1 MHRILF
7 ELPFVRLP
15 VYAYGTMLYLSLLV
29 GWMLTLHLAERD
41 GIPRRLA
48 RICFLVTAVAAL
60 LGARLL
66 FVVTNLDAM
75 RGISG
80 IFDVASGGLVA
91 YGGFLGGLAG
101 AMACC
106 RVAKV
111 PFLVWADCAV
121 PSLCTGLALTRI
133 GCLLAGCD
141 YGAPSQL
148 PWAVRFP
155 PGSPA
160 FEAHVAQGRIAG
172 DALASLPVHPTQ
184 IYEVGAGIGLLA
196 VVLLF
201 RRDRYSAGE
210 ALAAFGM
217 GYGVVRAMIEIVRAD
232 PQRGWVGPLS
242 TSQFIGLVTA
252 AAALGLFQWLRA
264 RRGPGGGCG
273 VVRAW

>member
-1 MHRILF
+1 MHPILF

-15 VYAYGTMLYLSLLV
+15 VYAYGTMLYLSLLA
-29 GWMLTLHLAERD
+29 GWMLTLRLAEQD
-41 GIPRRLA
+41 GIPRGRA
-48 RICFLVTAVAAL
+48 RICFLVTALAAL

-66 FVVTNLDAM
+66 FVVTNLGAM
-75 RGISG
+75 RGIAD
-80 IFDVASGGLVA
+80 IFDIASGGLVA

-106 RVAKV
+106 RLVKA
-111 PFLVWADCAV
+111 PLLVWADCAA
-121 PSLCTGLALTRI
+121 PSLCIGLVLTRI

-141 YGAPSQL
+141 FGAPSHL
-148 PWAVRFP
+148 PWAIHFP

-160 FEAHVAQGRIAG
+160 FEAHVARGWIAG
-172 DALASLPVHPTQ
+172 GALSSLPVHPTQ
-184 IYEVGAGIGLLA
+184 IYEAGAGLGLLA
-196 VVLLF
+196 IVLLV
-201 RRDRYSAGE
+201 RRARYSAGE

-252 AAALGLFQWLRA
+252 AAALVLVIWLRRSTA
-264 RRGPGGGCG
+264 PRI
-273 VVRAW
+273 AWRSASN